1 MSVGPAGQPAHGN
14 ERLSLGMSM
23 KQAFIRCLCISFFC
37 LAFSE
42 CRDSGNSNGRKDP
55 APKGSAVATK
65 SILFFGDSLTA
76 GYGLEEPS
84 LAFPGLIQK
93 KLDSAGLPYRVVNGG
108 VSGETTS
115 GGVERIDWILSQPVD
130 VFVLELGA
138 NDGLRGIPVE
148 TTRKNLQ
155 IIIDRVKDKYPGAK
169 IILAG
174 MQVPPNMG
182 PQYADAFRAIFPD
195 IARKNKAELI
205 PFLLEHVG
213 GEASLNQD
221 DGIHPNA
228 EGHRMVA
235 DNVWPVLSRVLGS

>member
-1 MSVGPAGQPAHGN
+1 
-14 ERLSLGMSM
+14 
-23 KQAFIRCLCISFFC
+23 
-37 LAFSE
+37 
-42 CRDSGNSNGRKDP
+42 
-55 APKGSAVATK
+55 
-65 SILFFGDSLTA
+65 
-76 GYGLEEPS
+76 
-84 LAFPGLIQK
+84 
-93 KLDSAGLPYRVVNGG
+93 VVNGG

-155 IIIDRVKDKYPGAK
+155 TIIDRVKDKYPGAK

-182 PQYADAFRAIFPD
+182 PQYADSFRAIFPD

>member
-1 MSVGPAGQPAHGN
+1 M
-14 ERLSLGMSM
+14 
-23 KQAFIRCLCISFFC
+23 FC
-37 LAFSE
+37 LPFSA
-42 CRDSGNSNGRKDP
+42 CKGPGTPADSKGT
-55 APKGSAVATK
+55 PKEASTTIKKK

-93 KLDSAGLPYRVVNGG
+93 RLDSAGLPYQVVNGG

-155 IIIDRVKDKYPGAK
+155 TIIDRVKDKYPGAK